1 MILIRVYN
9 VLDYKAASELC
20 PSDKKLK
27 ETIRNLERKIE
38 EDTKK
43 KTEEVLGSLKK
54 MGEGILSK
62 YSFK

>member
-1 MILIRVYN
+1 MLKKFLFI
-9 VLDYKAASELC
+9 DYKAAAELC
-20 PSDKKLK
+20 PNDKKLK
-27 ETIRNLERKIE
+27 ETIRNLEKKIE

-62 YSFK
+62 